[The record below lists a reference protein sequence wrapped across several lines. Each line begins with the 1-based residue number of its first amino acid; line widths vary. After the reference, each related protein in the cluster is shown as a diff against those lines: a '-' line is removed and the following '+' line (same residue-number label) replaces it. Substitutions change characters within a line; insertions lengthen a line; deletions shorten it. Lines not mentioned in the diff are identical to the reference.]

1 MSVKGRVGVGGG
13 EMGSRNAVVSRNL
26 ALLLCFGSFSAGI
39 LFTNRIWTEPERTNL
54 ESENCNQK
62 LKVENH
68 TSINSLGQISNTQY
82 DISALDSK
90 ISNIEMKL
98 AAAKAEQQSLLRGD
112 IASGNL
118 KRKYFMVIGINTAF
132 SSRKRR
138 DSVRTTWMPQG
149 EARKKLEKEK
159 GIVIRFVI
167 GHSSTAGG
175 ILDKAI
181 EAEEMVHGDFL
192 RLEHVEGYLEL
203 SAKTKTY
210 FSTAVAL
217 WDADFYI
224 KVDDDVHVNL
234 GTYCINMSMKM
245 FLWDLGLSV

>member
-1 MSVKGRVGVGGG
+1 MLNSKTKMSVKGRVGVGG

-26 ALLLCFGSFSAGI
+26 ALFLCFGSFFAGI
-39 LFTNRIWTEPERTNL
+39 LFTNRIWTEPERTSL

-62 LKVENH
+62 LVENH

-82 DISALDSK
+82 DIRALDSK

-167 GHSSTAGG
+167 GHRN
-175 ILDKAI
+175 
-181 EAEEMVHGDFL
+181 ML
-192 RLEHVEGYLEL
+192 RATWNYQPRQRLTLVLLLLCGMRTFISKL
-203 SAKTKTY
+203 T
-210 FSTAVAL
+210 
-217 WDADFYI
+217 
-224 KVDDDVHVNL
+224 
-234 GTYCINMSMKM
+234 MM
-245 FLWDLGLSV
+245 FM